1 MLKKNENVVARRIHG
16 TFFLFDITEHY
27 TDDKCFLYELNE
39 TGMFIWTRLDEA
51 GSVEEITALLKNEII
66 DDIDV
71 GVIRED
77 VLEFIESLKCNGF
90 VYEEDGNG

>member
-1 MLKKNENVVARRIHG
+1 MVKKNENAVARRIHG

-39 TGMFIWTRLDEA
+39 TGMFIWNCLDET
-51 GSVEEITALLKNEII
+51 GDVERIAELLKNEIV

-77 VLEFIESLKCNGF
+77 VLEFTESLRSNGF
-90 VYEEDGNG
+90 INEENSNG